1 MGLLRSEQWCL
12 PTNLDGDSIVADL
25 QFPLPP
31 DRPTAGGS
39 FDVRPPIMY
48 QAEVQQWGIKCAIV
62 LGRALITS
70 IDSVAT
76 AIREHGD
83 RLGYRGGK

>member
-1 MGLLRSEQWCL
+1 M
-12 PTNLDGDSIVADL
+12 ADL

-31 DRPTAGGS
+31 DPPTAGGS
-39 FDVRPPIMY
+39 FDVRPPILW
-48 QAEVQQWGIKCAIV
+48 QAQVHVWAVRCAII
-62 LGRALITS
+62 LGVGLIAA
-70 IDSVAT
+70 IDRVAT